1 MNKIMITAGN
11 IIFVKFCLFCSNI
24 FCVKIASPIEP
35 RIIIPTDANN
45 SNLTNAEL
53 T

>member
-1 MNKIMITAGN
+1 M
-11 IIFVKFCLFCSNI
+11 CLLSISGLGVISI
-24 FCVKIASPIEP
+24 FCVRIVSPIEP
-35 RIIIPTDANN
+35 KIIIPIDANN